1 MKRLNLKKV
10 LGLGIATILLVSTIT
25 LGMKTY
31 KNYILENE
39 YNNSFTELQQL
50 EELYKLMYAIEEN
63 DNYIVEL
70 EYYLNNYDIQVLTLY
85 KECNNTS
92 NKYLV
97 QAETIDGEPIELE
110 ILTNKQGIIEN
121 IVTEE

>member
-10 LGLGIATILLVSTIT
+10 LGLSIATILLVSTIT

>member
-10 LGLGIATILLVSTIT
+10 LGLSMATILLVSTIA
-25 LGMKTY
+25 LAMKTY
-31 KNYILENE
+31 KNYILEEE

-70 EYYLNNYDIQVLTLY
+70 EYYLNNYDIEVLTLY
-85 KECNNTS
+85 KECNNTN

-110 ILTNKQGIIEN
+110 ILTNKQGMIEN
-121 IVTEE
+121 IITEE

>member
-10 LGLGIATILLVSTIT
+10 LGLSMATILLISSIA

-31 KNYILENE
+31 KNYILEEE

-70 EYYLNNYDIQVLTLY
+70 EYYLNNYDIEVLTLY

-110 ILTNKQGIIEN
+110 ILTNKQGMIEN
-121 IVTEE
+121 IITEE

>member
-1 MKRLNLKKV
+1 MKKLNLKKV
-10 LGLGIATILLVSTIT
+10 LGLSIATILLISSIT

-70 EYYLNNYDIQVLTLY
+70 EYYLNNYDIEVLTLY
-85 KECNNTS
+85 KECNNTN

>member
-10 LGLGIATILLVSTIT
+10 LGLSIATILLISSIA
-25 LGMKTY
+25 LAMKTY
-31 KNYILENE
+31 KNYILEEE

-70 EYYLNNYDIQVLTLY
+70 EYYLNNYDIEVLTLY
-85 KECNNTS
+85 KECNNTN

-110 ILTNKQGIIEN
+110 ILTNKQGMIEN
-121 IVTEE
+121 IITEE